1 MLSFD
6 TFSYFL
12 DLLGG
17 AAIVAPLYWLI
28 SNTTLR
34 KLLLTVFGAGL
45 LWTIAPRLLFF
56 YVIFWIVVWAM
67 HQVVERTSENRAG
80 TPTLTI
86 TVVVL
91 LAALVVWRLAET
103 TFIVRFN
110 LDLNNALGILPTRV
124 SDVDLARN
132 IITPIGLSFAIFR
145 AIDLLVQTNLGLV
158 ERRGLGDVM
167 YVGLFPPIQVIGP
180 VSEYSEVQP
189 KAERWPTA
197 DRASEAFLLIVS
209 GLVKVFVLAH
219 PLRQTVDVF
228 GFYDTNTPLAIWTE
242 LFLYAWFFYIN
253 FSGYSDLAIGGARI
267 FGVDLKKNFEWPYF
281 SSGPQD
287 FWNRWHMSL
296 TRFAQRNVFTP
307 LGGMRA
313 NRQYIAVFATIMVIA
328 LWHDISWGLVVFG
341 LYHAAGLVGQRWLA
355 SKRSPSEIRLVR
367 WAKVPLLFTFV
378 MLSLP
383 LLALELADALDFY
396 RAMIGA
402 T

>member
-17 AAIVAPLYWLI
+17 AAIVAPLFWVVK
-28 SNTTLR
+28 SMAVR
-34 KLLLTVFGAGL
+34 KLLLGLLGTVL

-56 YVIFWIVVWAM
+56 YLLFWIVVWVM
-67 HQVVERTSENRAG
+67 HQIVERTADNKAG
-80 TPTLTI
+80 GATLTI
-86 TVVVL
+86 TIVVL
-91 LAALVVWRLAET
+91 LSALVVWRLAET
-103 TFIVRFN
+103 PFIVNFN
-110 LDLNNALGILPTRV
+110 LQLNDALGILPTRV
-124 SDVDLARN
+124 SDVDLARD

-145 AIDLLVQTNLGLV
+145 AIDLLIQTNLGLI
-158 ERRGLGDVM
+158 ERKSLGDIM

-189 KAERWPTA
+189 KNERWPTA

-228 GFYDTNTPLAIWTE
+228 GFYETNTPLAIWSE

-253 FSGYSDLAIGGARI
+253 FSGYSDLAIGAARI

-281 SSGPQD
+281 ASGPQE

-328 LWHDISWGLVVFG
+328 LWHDISWGLIVFG
-341 LYHAAGLVGQRWLA
+341 LYHAAGLIGQRLLA
-355 SKRSPSEIRLVR
+355 SVRPPSENTAIK
-367 WAKVPLLFTFV
+367 WAKAPLLFTFV

-396 RAMIGA
+396 RAMMGVS
-402 T
+402 